1 MNGRA
6 LETSLIR
13 RFISA
18 RRFELA
24 IALVVAGLLVVGRGM
39 PAQTADSPR
48 LDVTSLLVAG
58 EIRIEATGQRFEPL
72 HNITPGSPPKHVSDY
87 SITLTWNPA
96 DGKAHEDWAMETYYP
111 FARKLSFSVDY
122 DGDKGQREGRDGFRP
137 STEGPVPPARIGAVF
152 KDLWLSNPT
161 ILMAFADGKAGKD
174 GLLEAQGAAWKM
186 EFDSGTGLPASV
198 TTIETDPLEGSVIN
212 SIVFSDWR
220 MVGGEAFPFKLEQF
234 IDGRLLRRETRQSI
248 TIPQKGTDTIL
259 KSLAATGE
267 TNQTEQARGFSMSH
281 FYLRR
286 AVMGAPADADESLVV
301 SFHEIGPGLFQVRGS
316 SHLNLIIEGPDG
328 LAIADAVWYPKR
340 SRAILAE
347 IHKRWPKKPLKYVI
361 LTHHHPDHTGG
372 LSSFTEA
379 GATVVLGSDN
389 MAFFRAALDK
399 TDQQSAK
406 MIGVEGRATLEGIG
420 RAIEV
425 YDIPNS
431 HAGALVALYL
441 PDAKMLYNTDL
452 YSPGRPTQKR
462 LWASEL
468 LQAVEFYGLDVETH
482 AGGHGFGTKPHSD
495 LVASSRAP
503 E

>member
-1 MNGRA
+1 MNGRMIEYNA
-6 LETSLIR
+6 FR

-24 IALVVAGLLVVGRGM
+24 IAAIVAGMLVLGQGLR
-39 PAQTADSPR
+39 AQAADGGTI
-48 LDVTSLLVAG
+48 DATSIG
-58 EIRIEATGQRFEPL
+58 TIRIEATGQRFEPL
-72 HNITPGSPPKHVSDY
+72 HNVVPLGPPKHVSDY
-87 SITLTWNPA
+87 KIIVTWNPA
-96 DGKAHEDWAMETYYP
+96 AGRAREEWALETYYP
-111 FARKLSFSVDY
+111 FPRKLTFSVDY
-122 DGDKGQREGRDGFRP
+122 DGDRGQRAGRDGFRP

-161 ILMAFADGKAGKD
+161 VLMAFSGKAPNKRGK
-174 GLLEAQGAAWKM
+174 LEAQGATWQL
-186 EFDSGTGLPASV
+186 EFDPETGLPISV
-198 TTIETDPLEGSVIN
+198 TTIETDPLEGSVTN
-212 SIVFSDWR
+212 SIVFSDWQE
-220 MVGGEAFPFKLEQF
+220 VGGIPFPFKLEQF

-248 TIPQKGTDTIL
+248 TVNGQNAALKNLAETGTSD
-259 KSLAATGE
+259 KA
-267 TNQTEQARGFSMSH
+267 EQARGFSMSH

-286 AVMGAPADADESLVV
+286 AVMGAPADKDESLVV
-301 SFHEIGPGLFQVRGS
+301 SFHEIGPGLYQVRGS

-347 IHKRWPKKPLKYVI
+347 IAKRWPTKPLKYVI

-379 GATVVLGSDN
+379 GATVVLGSGN
-389 MAFFRAALDK
+389 ESFFRAALDK
-399 TDQQSAK
+399 TGQKKAK
-406 MIGVEGRATLEGIG
+406 IIAVEGRATLDGIG

-431 HAGALVALYL
+431 HADALVAIYV
-441 PDAKMLYNTDL
+441 PDAKTLYNTDL

-468 LQAVEFYGLDVETH
+468 LRAVEFYGLDVETH
-482 AGGHGFGTKPHSD
+482 AGGHGFGTKPHDD